1 MKISDRDKK
10 LILFVILAAIIALP
24 IFFFIR
30 PKNEK
35 IKELDSELVSINERY
50 AYLKELS
57 ALQPEYE
64 AKIDQ
69 LNKERDEFINGFA
82 KGIKLENTIM
92 FLRAVELS
100 DKPVSMSSISFG
112 GNEETPV
119 TADSVDENGNFVPG
133 LTALRSDTA
142 VAYSAE
148 YSDIKD
154 FLDYIFNYKDKMA
167 VSSINMTLDTV
178 NNKIDGT
185 FTLTQ
190 FAITGE
196 GREVE
201 STKIP
206 AMSLGTDRVFPL
218 ILDEDGEPLQSEEI
232 TLEEEAEVSDNVEEV
247 LE

>member
-10 LILFVILAAIIALP
+10 LILFVILAAVIALP

-35 IKELDSELVSINERY
+35 IKELDAELININERY

-64 AKIDQ
+64 AKIEE
-69 LNKERDEFINGFA
+69 LNKERDEFINEFA

-100 DKPVSMSSISFG
+100 SSPVTMTTISFG

-119 TADSVDENGNFVPG
+119 TEDSVDENGNFVPG

-148 YSDIKD
+148 YSDIKE

-167 VSSINMTLDTV
+167 ISSINMNLDTS
-178 NNKIDGT
+178 NNKIIGS

-201 STKIP
+201 TSKIP
-206 AMSLGTDRVFPL
+206 PMSLGNDRIFRL
-218 ILDEDGEPLQSEEI
+218 ILDEEGEPLQSEEAPLDEDVD
-232 TLEEEAEVSDNVEEV
+232 TSETESD
-247 LE
+247 LQ